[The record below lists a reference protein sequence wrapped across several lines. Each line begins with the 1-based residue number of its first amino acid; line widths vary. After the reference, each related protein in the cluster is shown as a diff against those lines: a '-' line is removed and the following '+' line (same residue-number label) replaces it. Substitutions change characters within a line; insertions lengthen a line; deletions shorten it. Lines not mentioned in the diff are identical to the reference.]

1 MDEFVTKIME
11 RIEKDLEG
19 LKEKRYIDEYFAA
32 NLAQGWIKMNVA
44 TKDELELK
52 FGALKAIV
60 CCPDFKRA
68 AELSAKAYQG
78 KRGCPEGALAAELI
92 AKIAAGEEYAENS
105 RLSHYKLL
113 DKYLLPET
121 HNTDSFICHAREIGM
136 MAAYLGLLLEQ

>member
-19 LKEKRYIDEYFAA
+19 FKEKRYIDEYFAA

-60 CCPDFKRA
+60 TCPDFSRA
-68 AELSAKAYQG
+68 AELSAKACQG
-78 KRGCPEGALAAELI
+78 KRNCPEAALAAELV
-92 AKIAAGEEYAENS
+92 AKIAASEEYAENS
-105 RLSHYKLL
+105 KLSRYKLL
-113 DKYLLPET
+113 DKYSLPET
-121 HNTDSFICHAREIGM
+121 HNTDSFICHARAMGLM
-136 MAAYLGLLLEQ
+136 TAYLGLLLE